1 MQKLYVRLAYVF
13 ENAFALTPYFLL
25 QLACVQTSPLPQK
38 KIGRRDDTSLL
49 PIFFWGRGDVCTQA
63 SYNKQGRKRVPE
75 HNRELLGE
83 KFISSFWTPRKWF
96 SFI

>member
-49 PIFFWGRGDVCTQA
+49 PIFF
-63 SYNKQGRKRVPE
+63 
-75 HNRELLGE
+75 
-83 KFISSFWTPRKWF
+83 
-96 SFI
+96 